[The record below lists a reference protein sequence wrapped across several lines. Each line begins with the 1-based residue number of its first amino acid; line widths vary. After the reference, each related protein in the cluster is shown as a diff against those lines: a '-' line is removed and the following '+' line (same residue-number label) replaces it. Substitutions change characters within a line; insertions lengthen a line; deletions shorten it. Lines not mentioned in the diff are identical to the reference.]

1 MAKKQQ
7 MQLSIILVKALD
19 CSPEERDVGQ
29 IFKLVSG
36 LHDGQPE
43 EWREVI
49 LNGSP
54 WFFILSHH
62 VSQHLSHGKLY
73 CFTRVSY

>member
-54 WFFILSHH
+54 PITLASTC
-62 VSQHLSHGKLY
+62 LME
-73 CFTRVSY
+73 SYTVLREFPINPE